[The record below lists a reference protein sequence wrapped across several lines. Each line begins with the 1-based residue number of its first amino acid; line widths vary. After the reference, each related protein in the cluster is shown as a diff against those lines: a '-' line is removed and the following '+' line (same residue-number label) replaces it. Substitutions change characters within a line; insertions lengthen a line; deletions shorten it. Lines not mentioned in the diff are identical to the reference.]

1 MKKPRPASLA
11 PSATQTSPTVQ
22 APASWLAAAP
32 GHRIVTSQHLVS
44 PRSPELSEV
53 EFGLAIVGNAY
64 DRWMVRCMTAA
75 GYPDTAA
82 LDVLVLHHVNSQHQ
96 EKKLADICF
105 VLNVEDTH
113 VVSYAL
119 KKLVGMG
126 LVEGS
131 KRGKEVFF
139 RTTER
144 GREACERYRQVRETC
159 LMPGFAGST
168 EENQRLGDVASVLRT
183 LSGRYDQ
190 AARAASASMFTSLG
204 AHSPDAKAWPAN
216 DTP

>member
-1 MKKPRPASLA
+1 MKRTPPN
-11 PSATQTSPTVQ
+11 PQ
-22 APASWLAAAP
+22 AAAASP
-32 GHRIVTSQHLVS
+32 ATARPPSHRIVTSQHLVS
-44 PRSPELSEV
+44 AKSPELSEV
-53 EFGLAIVGNAY
+53 EFGLAIVFNAY
-64 DRWMVRCMTAA
+64 SRWMVRCMTAA
-75 GYPDTAA
+75 GFPDVAP
-82 LDVLVLHHVNSQHQ
+82 LDVLVLHHVNSQDQ

-144 GREACERYRQVRETC
+144 GRDACGRYRQVRETC
-159 LMPGFAGST
+159 LMPGFAGT
-168 EENQRLGDVASVLRT
+168 PDENARLGDAASLLRT

-190 AARAASASMFTSLG
+190 AARAAAASVFTSLG
-204 AHSPDAKAWPAN
+204 PESA
-216 DTP
+216 

>member
-1 MKKPRPASLA
+1 MKHTLPAEPASAESPSTA
-11 PSATQTSPTVQ
+11 PV
-22 APASWLAAAP
+22 
-32 GHRIVTSQHLVS
+32 HRIVTSQHLIS
-44 PRSPELSEV
+44 PKSPELSEV

-64 DRWMVRCMTAA
+64 ERWLGRCMTAA
-75 GYPDTAA
+75 GHPDTAA
-82 LDVLVLHHVNSQHQ
+82 LDVLVLHHVNSQQQ

-119 KKLVGMG
+119 KKLAGMG
-126 LVEGS
+126 LVEGG

-139 RTTER
+139 RTTGL
-144 GREACERYRQVRETC
+144 GRTACERYRQVRETC
-159 LMPGFAGST
+159 LMPGFAGT
-168 EENQRLGDVASVLRT
+168 PEENLRLGDVASLLRT

-204 AHSPDAKAWPAN
+204 ENPVEGVPAA
-216 DTP
+216 DKEAP